1 MIGSNSASII
11 AEAYLKGITNFDI
24 ETAYQ
29 GIINSSKN
37 EGPVSSVGR
46 KGAKEYNSLGFI
58 PYDTTINESVAR
70 TLEYA
75 YNDYCIWKLAEK
87 LGKPNDEI
95 ELFKRRSL
103 NYKNVFDASTNFMRG
118 KSASGDF
125 EDPFRPDKWGGVFTE
140 GSAWHYTW
148 SVLHDP
154 QGLIN
159 LMGGKNNYIKKMDE
173 IFTSKPTSDY
183 SYYGF
188 KIHEILEMELAGMGQ
203 YAHGN
208 QPIQH
213 AIYLYNYAQQP
224 WKTQE
229 KVRYVMDNLYGSGAD
244 GYCGDEDNGQTSAWF
259 VFSSLGFYPVAPVTG
274 QYVIG
279 SPLFEE
285 VTIKLSNGK
294 DLKINAH
301 ENSDKN
307 IFINSLKF
315 NQLESN
321 NNWIDHNILKEG
333 GVIDFEM
340 TSTPNLNW
348 GSDKNSVPYSMSKDE

>member
-1 MIGSNSASII
+1 
-11 AEAYLKGITNFDI
+11 
-24 ETAYQ
+24 
-29 GIINSSKN
+29 
-37 EGPVSSVGR
+37 
-46 KGAKEYNSLGFI
+46 
-58 PYDTTINESVAR
+58 
-70 TLEYA
+70 
-75 YNDYCIWKLAEK
+75 
-87 LGKPNDEI
+87 
-95 ELFKRRSL
+95 
-103 NYKNVFDASTNFMRG
+103 
-118 KSASGDF
+118 
-125 EDPFRPDKWGGVFTE
+125 
-140 GSAWHYTW
+140 
-148 SVLHDP
+148 
-154 QGLIN
+154 
-159 LMGGKNNYIKKMDE
+159 MDE
-173 IFTSKPTSDY
+173 IFTTKPSSDY

-279 SPLFEE
+279 SPLFKE
-285 VTIKLSNGK
+285 VSIKLSNGK
-294 DLKINAH
+294 ELKINAH

-307 IFINSLKF
+307 IFINSFKF

-321 NNWIDHNILKEG
+321 NNWIDHNNLKEG
-333 GVIDFEM
+333 GIIDFEM
-340 TSTPNLNW
+340 SNTPNLNW
-348 GSDKNSVPYSMSKDE
+348 GADKNSVPYSMTKDE

>member
-1 MIGSNSASII
+1 
-11 AEAYLKGITNFDI
+11 
-24 ETAYQ
+24 
-29 GIINSSKN
+29 
-37 EGPVSSVGR
+37 
-46 KGAKEYNSLGFI
+46 
-58 PYDTTINESVAR
+58 
-70 TLEYA
+70 
-75 YNDYCIWKLAEK
+75 
-87 LGKPNDEI
+87 
-95 ELFKRRSL
+95 
-103 NYKNVFDASTNFMRG
+103 
-118 KSASGDF
+118 
-125 EDPFRPDKWGGVFTE
+125 
-140 GSAWHYTW
+140 
-148 SVLHDP
+148 
-154 QGLIN
+154 
-159 LMGGKNNYIKKMDE
+159 MGGKDNFIKKMDE
-173 IFTSKPTSDY
+173 IFTTKPSSDY

-279 SPLFEE
+279 SPLFKE
-285 VTIKLSNGK
+285 VSIKLSNGK
-294 DLKINAH
+294 ELKINAH

-307 IFINSLKF
+307 IFINSFKF

-321 NNWIDHNILKEG
+321 NNWIDHNNLKEG
-333 GVIDFEM
+333 GIIDFEM
-340 TSTPNLNW
+340 SNTPNLNW
-348 GSDKNSVPYSMSKDE
+348 GADKNSVPYSMTKDE

>member
-1 MIGSNSASII
+1 
-11 AEAYLKGITNFDI
+11 
-24 ETAYQ
+24 
-29 GIINSSKN
+29 
-37 EGPVSSVGR
+37 
-46 KGAKEYNSLGFI
+46 
-58 PYDTTINESVAR
+58 
-70 TLEYA
+70 
-75 YNDYCIWKLAEK
+75 
-87 LGKPNDEI
+87 
-95 ELFKRRSL
+95 
-103 NYKNVFDASTNFMRG
+103 
-118 KSASGDF
+118 
-125 EDPFRPDKWGGVFTE
+125 
-140 GSAWHYTW
+140 
-148 SVLHDP
+148 
-154 QGLIN
+154 
-159 LMGGKNNYIKKMDE
+159 MDE

-307 IFINSLKF
+307 IFINSFKF

>member
-1 MIGSNSASII
+1 
-11 AEAYLKGITNFDI
+11 
-24 ETAYQ
+24 
-29 GIINSSKN
+29 
-37 EGPVSSVGR
+37 
-46 KGAKEYNSLGFI
+46 
-58 PYDTTINESVAR
+58 
-70 TLEYA
+70 
-75 YNDYCIWKLAEK
+75 
-87 LGKPNDEI
+87 
-95 ELFKRRSL
+95 
-103 NYKNVFDASTNFMRG
+103 
-118 KSASGDF
+118 
-125 EDPFRPDKWGGVFTE
+125 
-140 GSAWHYTW
+140 
-148 SVLHDP
+148 
-154 QGLIN
+154 
-159 LMGGKNNYIKKMDE
+159 MGGKDNYIKKMDE
-173 IFTSKPTSDY
+173 IFTTKPSSDY

-279 SPLFEE
+279 SPLFKE

-294 DLKINAH
+294 ELKINAH
-301 ENSDKN
+301 DNSDKN
-307 IFINSLKF
+307 IFINSFKF

-321 NNWIDHNILKEG
+321 NNWIDHSNLKEG
-333 GVIDFEM
+333 GIIDFEM
-340 TSTPNLNW
+340 SSTPNLNW
-348 GSDKNSVPYSMSKDE
+348 GSEINSVPYSMSKNE